1 VRPITGACLLGV
13 RATDNFGTFP
23 QDRSAFT
30 HGMPYIQLSDKQ
42 YPLKVGETTVGAN
55 GADIV
60 VAGPAGAGMQAKLQ
74 TGSDNSVV
82 IRRASSDAT
91 VRVNGVQLGNDPTP
105 LIHGDKIDVGG
116 VELLFGDDR
125 KGGQT
130 QALAGLKV
138 DDVYQ
143 PRPSGSVKS
152 AGATGGRLVSL
163 VDGREYIVSP
173 TGISIGRDAGC
184 DVVVPSPEVSRKH
197 AELMAGPNGY
207 TVTDLGTEEFRFYA
221 DTAAPSPAAAPAAA
235 PAPATV
241 PIPDAPAAAPAVD
254 PRPVLATLELMNEG
268 PLKGKRI
275 EIRAPLTHVGRGPH
289 NDVVLPDDT
298 VSDSHA
304 KIQKREGGWYLV
316 DMGSSNGTYAGGQ
329 RIDGEAML
337 NGQSSIRFG
346 AVRATFTP
354 SKGSRDDT
362 GGTRVIAGMTKEQA
376 RKMSREV
383 ASQQEAPA
391 PAGGIPGW
399 IWVLVVVLVA
409 AGAFFILKVR

>member
-1 VRPITGACLLGV
+1 
-13 RATDNFGTFP
+13 
-23 QDRSAFT
+23 
-30 HGMPYIQLSDKQ
+30 
-42 YPLKVGETTVGAN
+42 
-55 GADIV
+55 
-60 VAGPAGAGMQAKLQ
+60 
-74 TGSDNSVV
+74 
-82 IRRASSDAT
+82 
-91 VRVNGVQLGNDPTP
+91 
-105 LIHGDKIDVGG
+105 
-116 VELLFGDDR
+116 
-125 KGGQT
+125 
-130 QALAGLKV
+130 
-138 DDVYQ
+138 
-143 PRPSGSVKS
+143 
-152 AGATGGRLVSL
+152 
-163 VDGREYIVSP
+163 
-173 TGISIGRDAGC
+173 
-184 DVVVPSPEVSRKH
+184 
-197 AELMAGPNGY
+197 
-207 TVTDLGTEEFRFYA
+207 
-221 DTAAPSPAAAPAAA
+221 
-235 PAPATV
+235 
-241 PIPDAPAAAPAVD
+241 
-254 PRPVLATLELMNEG
+254 MNEG

>member
-1 VRPITGACLLGV
+1 
-13 RATDNFGTFP
+13 
-23 QDRSAFT
+23 
-30 HGMPYIQLSDKQ
+30 MPYIQLSDKQ

-60 VAGPAGAGMQAKLQ
+60 VAGPAGLGIQAKLQ

-82 IRRASSDAT
+82 IRRASSDAM
-91 VRVNGVQLGNDPTP
+91 VRVNGVQLGADPTP
-105 LIHGDKIDVGG
+105 LIHGDKIDINGA
-116 VELLFGDDR
+116 ELLFGDDR

-130 QALAGLKV
+130 QALTGLKV

-152 AGATGGRLVSL
+152 TAATGGRLVSL

-197 AELMAGPNGY
+197 AELMGGPGGY
-207 TVTDLGTEEFRFYA
+207 TVTDLSTNGVFVNGERVVRARTLARGDVIRLGTEEFRFYA
-221 DTAAPSPAAAPAAA
+221 DVAAPASAPAAAPAAPAA
-235 PAPATV
+235 PPTA
-241 PIPDAPAAAPAVD
+241 AAAPASQSAASAD
-254 PRPVLATLELMNEG
+254 PRPVLATIELMNEG

-275 EIRAPLTHVGRGPH
+275 EIRAPLTHVGRGQH
-289 NDVVLPDDT
+289 NDIVLPDDT

-329 RIDGEAML
+329 RINGEAML

-346 AVRATFTP
+346 AIRATFTP
-354 SKGSRDDT
+354 SKGSREDT

-383 ASQQEAPA
+383 ASQAEAPA

-399 IWVLVVVLVA
+399 IWILVVVLVA